1 MILKGTIMKQSIY
14 DYIQSRAD
22 DFIAVSDRIWEFA
35 ELSLNEYKSVACYLD
50 FLRKEGFAIRE
61 QVAGVPTAF
70 AASYGSGSPRI
81 GILAEYDALS
91 SLSQRA
97 GVAEKDPLVPGGHGH
112 GCGHNLL
119 GAGALAAAVTIKKL
133 IELGQLK
140 GTVVFYGCPGE
151 EGCAGKSFMARDG
164 EFRDLDA
171 AITWHPGDTNEV
183 TTGSNAACL
192 QYLYSF
198 QGQTAHAA
206 GDPHLG
212 RSALDAAEL
221 MNVGVQ
227 FLREHMRKCE
237 SVHYSFLDVGGPSPN
252 VVQPTA
258 SVLYMVRSDNVRNA
272 KSLLERVHNIAR
284 GACLMTGTEV
294 SIRQVDGTASTL
306 SNTVL
311 EKVIHKNL
319 EAAPLPVYTND
330 ELAFAEAIH
339 NTYDCRDLPGTA
351 PRFDWKVKQQVKEW
365 TNNGQKA
372 VNDFVMP
379 YVPSDYMSAGS
390 TDVGDVS
397 WLTPTAQFNAA
408 TWPSNCP
415 GHSWQMVS
423 TGKTGFAHEAMLY
436 AGCVLAMTAYD
447 LMTEPDILTEARAEF
462 SVTAAGGYDC
472 PLEPDLVA
480 EPAAI

>member
-1 MILKGTIMKQSIY
+1 MKHEINA
-14 DYIQSRAD
+14 YIESRSA
-22 DFIAVSDRIWEFA
+22 DFIAISDRIWEFA
-35 ELSLNEYKSVACYLD
+35 ELSLNEYKSVECYLD
-50 FLRKEGFAIRE
+50 FLRKEGFEVRE
-61 QVAGVPTAF
+61 QAANVPTAF
-70 AASYGSGSPRI
+70 VASYGSGSPRI

-91 SLSQRA
+91 SLSQKP
-97 GVAEKDPLVPGGHGH
+97 GMAEKDPLVSGGHGH

-119 GAGALAAAVTIKKL
+119 GAGSLAAAVAVKRL
-133 IELGQLK
+133 IEEGKLS

-151 EGCAGKSFMARDG
+151 EGCAGKTFMARDG

-198 QGQTAHAA
+198 QGVSAHAA

-272 KSLLERVHNIAR
+272 KLLLERVHNIAR
-284 GACLMTGTEV
+284 GACLMTGTTV

-311 EKVIHKNL
+311 EQLIQKNL
-319 EAAPLPVYTND
+319 EATPLPVYTD
-330 ELAFAEAIH
+330 EERSFAEAIH
-339 NTYDCRDLPGTA
+339 GTYACWDLPGTA
-351 PRFDWKVKQQVKEW
+351 PRFDWKVKRMVKEL
-365 TNNGQKA
+365 TDDGKKA

-423 TGKTGFAHEAMLY
+423 TGKTSFAHKAMLY
-436 AGCVLAMTAYD
+436 AGMVLAGTAAD
-447 LMTEPDILTEARAEF
+447 LMTNPAILADAHAEF
-462 SVTAAGGYDC
+462 AITAAEGYDC

>member
-1 MILKGTIMKQSIY
+1 MKQSIY

-50 FLRKEGFAIRE
+50 FLRKEGFSIRE

-91 SLSQRA
+91 SLSQKA

-119 GAGALAAAVTIKKL
+119 GAGSLAAAVTIKKL

-319 EAAPLPVYTND
+319 EAAPLPVYTDD

-365 TNNGQKA
+365 TNDGQKA

-447 LMTEPDILTEARAEF
+447 LMTEPDILSEARAEF

>member
-1 MILKGTIMKQSIY
+1 MKQSIY
-14 DYIQSRAD
+14 DYIQSRAE
-22 DFIAVSDRIWEFA
+22 DFIGISDRIWEFA
-35 ELSLNEYKSVACYLD
+35 ELSLNEYKSVECYLD

-61 QVAGVPTAF
+61 QVANVPTAF
-70 AASYGSGSPRI
+70 AASYGSGAPRI

-119 GAGALAAAVTIKKL
+119 GAGSLAAAVTIKKL
-133 IELGQLK
+133 IELGHLK

-151 EGCAGKSFMARDG
+151 EGCAGKTFMARDG

-198 QGQTAHAA
+198 QGVSAHAA

-272 KSLLERVHNIAR
+272 KELLERVHNIAR
-284 GACLMTGTEV
+284 GACLMTGTTV

-311 EKVIHKNL
+311 EKLIQKNL
-319 EAAPLPVYTND
+319 EAAPLPVYTPD

-339 NTYDCRDLPGTA
+339 DTYTCRDLPGTA
-351 PRFDWKVKQQVKEW
+351 PKFDWKVKKQVQEW
-365 TNNGQKA
+365 TDDGQKA

-423 TGKTGFAHEAMLY
+423 TGKTSFAHEAMLY
-436 AGCVLAMTAYD
+436 AGSVLAMTAYD
-447 LMTEPDILTEARAEF
+447 LMTDPAILVEARAEF
-462 SVTAAGGYDC
+462 DVTAAAGYDC

-480 EPAAI
+480 EPAAV

>member
-1 MILKGTIMKQSIY
+1 MKQSIY

-50 FLRKEGFAIRE
+50 FLRKEGYAIRE
-61 QVAGVPTAF
+61 QVARVPTAF

-119 GAGALAAAVTIKKL
+119 GAGSLAAAVTIKKL
-133 IELGQLK
+133 IELGHLK

-365 TNNGQKA
+365 TNDGQKA

>member
-1 MILKGTIMKQSIY
+1 MKQSIY

-50 FLRKEGFAIRE
+50 FLRKEGFSIRE

-119 GAGALAAAVTIKKL
+119 GAGSLAAAVTIKKL

-140 GTVVFYGCPGE
+140 GTVVFYGRPGE

-319 EAAPLPVYTND
+319 EAAPLPVYTDD

>member
-1 MILKGTIMKQSIY
+1 MKQSIY

-50 FLRKEGFAIRE
+50 FLRKEGFSIRE

-119 GAGALAAAVTIKKL
+119 GAGSLAAAVTIKKL

-365 TNNGQKA
+365 TGNGQKA

>member
-1 MILKGTIMKQSIY
+1 MKQSIY

-61 QVAGVPTAF
+61 QVARVPTAF

-91 SLSQRA
+91 SLSQKA

-119 GAGALAAAVTIKKL
+119 GAGSLAAAVTIKKL

-365 TNNGQKA
+365 TGNGQKA

-480 EPAAI
+480 EPAAV

>member
-1 MILKGTIMKQSIY
+1 MKQSIY

-50 FLRKEGFAIRE
+50 FLRKEGFSIRE

-119 GAGALAAAVTIKKL
+119 GAGSLAAAVTIKKL

-227 FLREHMRKCE
+227 FLREHMRGCE

-319 EAAPLPVYTND
+319 EAAPLPVYTDD

-365 TNNGQKA
+365 TNDGQKA

-397 WLTPTAQFNAA
+397 WLTLTAQFNAA

>member
-1 MILKGTIMKQSIY
+1 MKHEINA
-14 DYIQSRAD
+14 YIESRSA
-22 DFIAVSDRIWEFA
+22 DFIAISDRIWEFA
-35 ELSLNEYKSVACYLD
+35 ELSLNEYKSVECYLD
-50 FLRKEGFAIRE
+50 FLRKEGFEVRE
-61 QVAGVPTAF
+61 QAANVPTAF
-70 AASYGSGSPRI
+70 VASYGSGSPRI

-91 SLSQRA
+91 SLSQKPGA
-97 GVAEKDPLVPGGHGH
+97 VEKDPLVPGGHGH

-119 GAGALAAAVTIKKL
+119 GAGSLAAAVAVKKL
-133 IELGQLK
+133 IEEGKLS

-198 QGQTAHAA
+198 QGVSAHAA

-272 KSLLERVHNIAR
+272 KELLERVHNIAR
-284 GACLMTGTEV
+284 GACLMTGTTV

-311 EKVIHKNL
+311 EKLIQKNL
-319 EAAPLPVYTND
+319 ETAPLPVYTD
-330 ELAFAEAIH
+330 EELAFAEAIH
-339 NTYDCRDLPGTA
+339 GTYTCRELPGTA
-351 PRFDWKVKQQVKEW
+351 PKFDWKVKKQVQEW
-365 TNNGQKA
+365 TDDGQKA

-379 YVPSDYMSAGS
+379 YVPSDYMSTGS

-423 TGKTGFAHEAMLY
+423 TGKTSFAHEAMLY

-447 LMTEPDILTEARAEF
+447 LMTDPAILVEARAEF
-462 SVTAAGGYDC
+462 DVTAAAGYDC

-480 EPAAI
+480 EPAAV

>member
-1 MILKGTIMKQSIY
+1 MKQSIY

-22 DFIAVSDRIWEFA
+22 EFIGISDKIWEFA

-50 FLRKEGFAIRE
+50 FLKKEGFTVRE
-61 QVAGVPTAF
+61 KAANVPTAF
-70 AASYGSGSPRI
+70 VATYGEGRPRI

-91 SLSQRA
+91 SLSQKP
-97 GVAEKDPLVPGGHGH
+97 GVAHKVPLVPGGHGH

-119 GAGALAAAVTIKKL
+119 GAGSLAAAVAVKKL
-133 IELGQLK
+133 IELGHLK

-151 EGCAGKSFMARDG
+151 EGCAGKTFMARDG

-171 AITWHPGDTNEV
+171 AITWHPGDVNEV
-183 TTGSNAACL
+183 RTGSNAACL

-198 QGQTAHAA
+198 QGVTAHAA

-227 FLREHMRKCE
+227 FLREHMRGCE

-272 KSLLERVHNIAR
+272 KILLERVHNIAR
-284 GACLMTGTEV
+284 GASLMTGTTV

-311 EKVIHKNL
+311 ERLIQKNL
-319 EAAPLPVYTND
+319 EAAPLPVYSGAERT
-330 ELAFAEAIH
+330 FIEAIH
-339 NTYDCRDLPGTA
+339 NTYDCRDLPGTGHKY
-351 PRFDWKVKQQVKEW
+351 DWRVRRQVRDW
-365 TNNGQKA
+365 TWDGQNA
-372 VNDFVMP
+372 INDFVMP
-379 YVPSDYMSAGS
+379 YVPSDYMSPGS

-397 WLTPTAQFNAA
+397 WLTPTAQFSAA
-408 TWPSNCP
+408 TWSSNCP

-423 TGKTGFAHEAMLY
+423 TGKTSFAHKAMLY
-436 AGCVLAMTAYD
+436 AGMVLAGTAAD
-447 LMTEPDILTEARAEF
+447 LMTSPDILTDAREEF
-462 SVTAAGGYDC
+462 KETAASGYDC

>member
-1 MILKGTIMKQSIY
+1 MKESIY
-14 DYIQSRAD
+14 SYIQSRSD
-22 DFIAVSDRIWEFA
+22 EFIAVSDRIWEFA
-35 ELSLNEYKSVACYLD
+35 ELSLNEYKSVECYLE
-50 FLRKEGFAIRE
+50 FLRREGFEVRE
-61 QVAGVPTAF
+61 QAANVPTAF
-70 AASYGSGSPRI
+70 VASYGSSAPRI

-91 SLSQRA
+91 SLSQKP
-97 GVAEKDPLVPGGHGH
+97 GIAEKDPLVPGGHGH

-119 GAGALAAAVTIKKL
+119 GAGSLAAAVAVKKL
-133 IELGQLK
+133 IEEGKLQ

-151 EGCAGKSFMARDG
+151 EGCAGKTFMARDG

-227 FLREHMRKCE
+227 FLREHMRSCE

-272 KSLLERVHNIAR
+272 KELLERVHNIAR
-284 GACLMTGTEV
+284 GACLMTGTTV

-311 EKVIHKNL
+311 ERLIQKNL
-319 EAAPLPVYTND
+319 ESAPLPVYTD
-330 ELAFAEAIH
+330 EERAFIEAIH
-339 NTYDCRDLPGTA
+339 DTYLNRELPGTA
-351 PRFDWKVKQQVKEW
+351 HKYDWKVKKQVKEW
-365 TNNGQKA
+365 TGDGMKA
-372 VNDFVMP
+372 INDFVMP
-379 YVPSDYMSAGS
+379 YVPSDYMSPGS

-408 TWPSNCP
+408 TWASNCP

-423 TGKTGFAHEAMLY
+423 TGKTSFAHKAMLY
-436 AGCVLAMTAYD
+436 AGQVLAGTAYD
-447 LMTEPDILTEARAEF
+447 LMTAPSILKEARAEF
-462 SVTAAGGYDC
+462 DITAAEGYDC

-480 EPAAI
+480 EPAAV

>member
-1 MILKGTIMKQSIY
+1 MKQSIY

-22 DFIAVSDRIWEFA
+22 EFIDISDKLWEYA

-50 FLRKEGFAIRE
+50 FLKREGFTVRE
-61 QVAGVPTAF
+61 KAANVPTAF
-70 AASYGSGSPRI
+70 VATYGEGRPRI

-91 SLSQRA
+91 SLSQKP
-97 GVAEKDPLVPGGHGH
+97 GVAHKVPLVPGGHGH

-119 GAGALAAAVTIKKL
+119 GAGSLAAAVAVKML
-133 IELGQLK
+133 IEAGRLH

-151 EGCAGKSFMARDG
+151 EGCAGKTFMARDG

-171 AITWHPGDTNEV
+171 AITWHPGDVNEV
-183 TTGSNAACL
+183 RTGSNAACL

-198 QGQTAHAA
+198 QGVTAHAA

-227 FLREHMRKCE
+227 FLREHMRGCE

-272 KSLLERVHNIAR
+272 KELLERVHNIAR
-284 GACLMTGTEV
+284 GACLMTGTTV

-311 EKVIHKNL
+311 ERLIYRNL
-319 EAAPLPVYTND
+319 ESAPLPTYTGA
-330 ELAFAEAIH
+330 ERTFIEAIH
-339 NTYDCRDLPGTA
+339 NTYENRDLPGTA
-351 PRFDWKVKQQVKEW
+351 HKYDWRVRKQVRDW
-365 TNNGQKA
+365 TWDGQNA
-372 VNDFVMP
+372 INDFVMP
-379 YVPSDYMSAGS
+379 YVPSDYMSPGS

-397 WLTPTAQFNAA
+397 WLTPTAQFSAA
-408 TWPSNCP
+408 TWASNCP
-415 GHSWQMVS
+415 GHSWQMVA
-423 TGKTGFAHEAMLY
+423 TGKTSFAHKAMLY
-436 AGCVLAMTAYD
+436 AGMVLAGTAAD
-447 LMTEPDILTEARAEF
+447 LMTDPAILKEAREEF
-462 SVTAAGGYDC
+462 NETAASGYDC

>member
-1 MILKGTIMKQSIY
+1 MKQKLY
-14 DYIQSRAD
+14 DLINSRAAEFMD
-22 DFIAVSDRIWEFA
+22 VSDRIWEFA
-35 ELSLNEYKSVACYLD
+35 ELSLNEYRSCACYVEYLK
-50 FLRKEGFAIRE
+50 KEGFEVR
-61 QVAGVPTAF
+61 QKVAGIDTAF
-70 AASYGSGSPRI
+70 AASFGSGSPRI

-91 SLSQRA
+91 SLSQKP
-97 GVAEKDPLVPGGHGH
+97 GVAEKDPLIPGGHGH

-119 GAGALAAAVTIKKL
+119 GAGALAAAVAVKTM
-133 IELGQLK
+133 IELGELP
-140 GTVVFYGCPGE
+140 GTVILYGCPGE

-198 QGQTAHAA
+198 QGLSAHAA
-206 GDPHLG
+206 GDPWLG

-258 SVLYMVRSDNVRNA
+258 AVLYMVRSDNVRNA
-272 KSLLERVHNIAR
+272 KVLLERVHNIAK
-284 GACLMTGTEV
+284 GACLMTGTTV

-311 EKVIHKNL
+311 EQLIQKNL
-319 EAAPLPVYTND
+319 EAAPLPEYTD
-330 ELAFAEAIH
+330 AERSFAEAIH
-339 NTYDCRDLPGTA
+339 GTYECRDLPGTA
-351 PRFDWKVKQQVKEW
+351 PKFDWKVKQRVKEL
-365 TNNGQKA
+365 TCDARKPL
-372 VNDFVMP
+372 NDFVMP

-408 TWPSNCP
+408 TWTSNCP

-423 TGKTGFAHEAMLY
+423 IGRTSLAHKAMLY
-436 AGCVLAMTAYD
+436 AGQVLAGTAAD
-447 LMTEPDILTEARAEF
+447 LMINPELLKQAREEF
-462 SVTAAGGYDC
+462 NVTAAEGYDC

-480 EPAAI
+480 EAAAV

>member
-1 MILKGTIMKQSIY
+1 MKQSIY

-61 QVAGVPTAF
+61 QVARVPTAF

-91 SLSQRA
+91 SLSQKA

-119 GAGALAAAVTIKKL
+119 GAGSLAAAVTIKKL

-311 EKVIHKNL
+311 EKVIHQNL
-319 EAAPLPVYTND
+319 QAAPLPVYTDD

-365 TNNGQKA
+365 TNDGQKA

>member
-1 MILKGTIMKQSIY
+1 MKQQVY
-14 DYIQSRAD
+14 DYIQSRSA
-22 DFIAVSDRIWEFA
+22 DFIDISDQIWEFA
-35 ELSLNEYKSVACYLD
+35 ELSLNEYKSVECYID
-50 FLRKEGFAIRE
+50 FLKREGFDVRE
-61 QVAGVPTAF
+61 KVANVPTAF
-70 AASYGSGSPRI
+70 AASYGSGAPRI

-91 SLSQRA
+91 SLSQKP
-97 GVAEKDPLVPGGHGH
+97 GIAEKDPLVAGGHGH

-119 GAGALAAAVTIKKL
+119 GAGSLAAAVAVKRMIEEGKL
-133 IELGQLK
+133 S

-171 AITWHPGDTNEV
+171 AITWHPGDTNVV

-198 QGQTAHAA
+198 QGLSAHAA

-272 KSLLERVHNIAR
+272 KVLLERVHNIAK
-284 GACLMTGTEV
+284 GACLMTGTTV

-311 EKVIHKNL
+311 EQLIQKNL
-319 EAAPLPVYTND
+319 EEAPLPVYT
-330 ELAFAEAIH
+330 EEERAFASAIH
-339 NTYDCRDLPGTA
+339 GTYECRDIPGTA
-351 PRFDWKVKQQVKEW
+351 PKFDWKVKKQVKEL
-365 TNNGQKA
+365 TNDGQTPL
-372 VNDFVMP
+372 NDFVMP

-408 TWPSNCP
+408 TWVSNCP

-423 TGKTGFAHEAMLY
+423 TGKTSLAHKAMLY
-436 AGCVLAMTAYD
+436 AGQVLAGTAAD
-447 LMTEPDILTEARAEF
+447 LMTDPAILEQAKAEF
-462 SVTAAGGYDC
+462 AVTASDGYDC

-480 EPAAI
+480 EPAAV

>member
-1 MILKGTIMKQSIY
+1 MKHEINA
-14 DYIQSRAD
+14 YIESRSA
-22 DFIAVSDRIWEFA
+22 DFIAISDRIWEFA
-35 ELSLNEYKSVACYLD
+35 ELSLNEYKSVECYLD
-50 FLRKEGFAIRE
+50 FLRKEGFEVRE
-61 QVAGVPTAF
+61 QAANVPTAF
-70 AASYGSGSPRI
+70 VASYGSGSPRI

-91 SLSQRA
+91 SLSQKPGA
-97 GVAEKDPLVPGGHGH
+97 VEKDPLVPGGHGH

-119 GAGALAAAVTIKKL
+119 GAGSLAAAVTIKKL

-319 EAAPLPVYTND
+319 EAAPLPVYTDD

-365 TNNGQKA
+365 TNDGQKA

-447 LMTEPDILTEARAEF
+447 LMTEPDILSEARAEF

>member
-1 MILKGTIMKQSIY
+1 MKQSIY

-22 DFIAVSDRIWEFA
+22 EFIGISDKIWEYA

-50 FLRKEGFAIRE
+50 FLKKEGFTVRE
-61 QVAGVPTAF
+61 KAANVPTAF
-70 AASYGSGSPRI
+70 VATYGEGRPRI

-91 SLSQRA
+91 SLSQKP
-97 GVAEKDPLVPGGHGH
+97 GVAHKVPLVPGGHGH

-119 GAGALAAAVTIKKL
+119 GAGSLAAAVAVKKL
-133 IELGQLK
+133 IEEGKLS

-151 EGCAGKSFMARDG
+151 EGCAGKTFMARDG

-171 AITWHPGDTNEV
+171 AITWHPGDVNEV
-183 TTGSNAACL
+183 RTGSNAACL

-198 QGQTAHAA
+198 QGVTAHAA

-227 FLREHMRKCE
+227 FLREHMRGCE
-237 SVHYSFLDVGGPSPN
+237 SIHYSFLDAGGPSPN

-272 KSLLERVHNIAR
+272 KVLLERVHNIAK
-284 GACLMTGTEV
+284 GACLMTGTTV

-311 EKVIHKNL
+311 ERLIQKNL
-319 EAAPLPVYTND
+319 EAAPLPVYSGAERT
-330 ELAFAEAIH
+330 FIEAIH
-339 NTYDCRDLPGTA
+339 NTYDCRDLPGTGHKY
-351 PRFDWKVKQQVKEW
+351 DWRVRKQVRDW
-365 TNNGQKA
+365 TWDGQNA
-372 VNDFVMP
+372 INDFVMP
-379 YVPSDYMSAGS
+379 YVPSDYMSPGS

-397 WLTPTAQFNAA
+397 WLTPTAQFSAA
-408 TWPSNCP
+408 TWASNCP
-415 GHSWQMVS
+415 GHSWQMVA
-423 TGKTGFAHEAMLY
+423 TGKTSFAHKAMLY
-436 AGCVLAMTAYD
+436 AGMVLAGTAAD
-447 LMTEPDILTEARAEF
+447 LMTSPDILTDAREEF
-462 SVTAAGGYDC
+462 HETAASGYDC

>member
-1 MILKGTIMKQSIY
+1 MKRSIY

-22 DFIAVSDRIWEFA
+22 DFIRVSDRIWEYA
-35 ELSLNEYKSVACYLD
+35 ELSLNEYKSVECYLD
-50 FLRKEGFAIRE
+50 FLRKEGFEIRE
-61 QVAGVPTAF
+61 QVANVPTAF

-91 SLSQRA
+91 SLSQKP
-97 GVAEKDPLVPGGHGH
+97 GVARKDPLVPGGHGH

-119 GAGALAAAVTIKKL
+119 GAGALAAAVAMKKL
-133 IELGQLK
+133 IENGSLK
-140 GTVVFYGCPGE
+140 GTVVLYGCPGE
-151 EGCAGKSFMARDG
+151 EGCAGKTFMARDG

-198 QGQTAHAA
+198 QGQTSHAA

-272 KSLLERVHNIAR
+272 KVLLERVHNIAR
-284 GACLMTGTEV
+284 GACLMTGTSV

-311 EKVIHKNL
+311 EKLIHKNL
-319 EAAPLPVYTND
+319 EAAPLPAYTEED
-330 ELAFAEAIH
+330 LAFAEAIH
-339 NTYDCRDLPGTA
+339 ATYDCRDLPGTA
-351 PRFDWKVKQQVKEW
+351 PKFDWKVKQLVKEL
-365 TNNGQKA
+365 TNDGQNA
-372 VNDFVMP
+372 VNNFVMP
-379 YVPSDYMSAGS
+379 YVPSDYMSPGS

-423 TGKTGFAHEAMLY
+423 TCKTRFAHEAMLY
-436 AGCVLAMTAYD
+436 AGTVLAMTAFD
-447 LMTEPDILTEARAEF
+447 LMTDSVILEEAKAEF
-462 SVTAAGGYDC
+462 AVTAAAGYDC

-480 EPAAI
+480 EPAAV

>member
-1 MILKGTIMKQSIY
+1 MKQSIY

-22 DFIAVSDRIWEFA
+22 EFIGISDKIWEYA

-50 FLRKEGFAIRE
+50 FLKKEGFTVRE
-61 QVAGVPTAF
+61 KAANVPTAF
-70 AASYGSGSPRI
+70 VATYGEGRPRI

-91 SLSQRA
+91 SLSQKP
-97 GVAEKDPLVPGGHGH
+97 GVAHKVPLVPGGHGH

-119 GAGALAAAVTIKKL
+119 GAGSLAAAVAVKKL
-133 IELGQLK
+133 IELGHLK

-151 EGCAGKSFMARDG
+151 EGCAGKTFMARDG

-171 AITWHPGDTNEV
+171 AITWHPGDVNEV
-183 TTGSNAACL
+183 RTGSNAACL

-198 QGQTAHAA
+198 QGVTAHAA

-227 FLREHMRKCE
+227 FLREHMRGCE

-272 KSLLERVHNIAR
+272 KVLLERVHNIAR
-284 GACLMTGTEV
+284 GASLMTGTTV

-311 EKVIHKNL
+311 ERLIQKNL
-319 EAAPLPVYTND
+319 EAAPLPVYSGAERT
-330 ELAFAEAIH
+330 FIEAIH
-339 NTYDCRDLPGTA
+339 NTYDCRDLPGTGHKY
-351 PRFDWKVKQQVKEW
+351 DWRVRRQVRDW
-365 TNNGQKA
+365 TWDGQNA
-372 VNDFVMP
+372 INDFVMP
-379 YVPSDYMSAGS
+379 YVPSDYMSPGS

-397 WLTPTAQFNAA
+397 WLTPTAQFSAA
-408 TWPSNCP
+408 TWASNCP
-415 GHSWQMVS
+415 GHSWQMVA
-423 TGKTGFAHEAMLY
+423 TGKTSFAHKAMLY
-436 AGCVLAMTAYD
+436 AGMVLAGTAAD
-447 LMTEPDILTEARAEF
+447 LMTSPDILTDAREEF
-462 SVTAAGGYDC
+462 KETAASGYDC